1 MGIIQKQT
9 IRGTAYSYA
18 GVAIGFVTTVLIYPR
33 IFSTD
38 EIGLLR
44 LLVAY
49 SALLAQ
55 FGTLGFTRV
64 TTMMFPYFRN
74 YENNHNG
81 FFRLTF
87 WVGIVGLLLAVII
100 LLLFRPLILGKGG
113 DESGLFESY
122 FYFILPLIL
131 FTLIFIILD
140 NYYKVLYNSVQ
151 GTMLKEFAQR
161 VIILAA
167 SLMFLAGL
175 ISFYTYV
182 WIFLFAFLI
191 PAVVLLVL
199 LLKEKQVSMKG
210 SPGFIGP
217 ELKKRM
223 VAVSFYGI
231 ITSFSGLLVLNIDS
245 IMINA
250 MMDLSN
256 TGIYAITFFF
266 GTVIL
271 IPSRSLLKIS
281 SVVIADSWKK
291 EDFKTINSIYYK
303 SALNQFVLSSL
314 LFIGIW
320 ANIHN
325 IFRILPPE
333 YEAGKYV
340 IFFISLS
347 SVIQMAGGTSN
358 MILFTSPR
366 YKTHTYLMLL
376 LVVLLVASN
385 LVFIPVY
392 GITGAAL
399 ASAIAFLVFN
409 LVKYLYLKK
418 TFGFEPYNYKFLLTL
433 FVSVATFEIQAFIP
447 VMGSLWLD
455 IILRSAAIT
464 LFFLVFVWYFNISD
478 EVKQYI
484 RDLAR
489 FLPGR
494 HRG

>member
-1 MGIIQKQT
+1 
-9 IRGTAYSYA
+9 
-18 GVAIGFVTTVLIYPR
+18 
-33 IFSTD
+33 
-38 EIGLLR
+38 
-44 LLVAY
+44 
-49 SALLAQ
+49 
-55 FGTLGFTRV
+55 
-64 TTMMFPYFRN
+64 
-74 YENNHNG
+74 
-81 FFRLTF
+81 
-87 WVGIVGLLLAVII
+87 
-100 LLLFRPLILGKGG
+100 
-113 DESGLFESY
+113 
-122 FYFILPLIL
+122 
-131 FTLIFIILD
+131 
-140 NYYKVLYNSVQ
+140 
-151 GTMLKEFAQR
+151 
-161 VIILAA
+161 
-167 SLMFLAGL
+167 
-175 ISFYTYV
+175 
-182 WIFLFAFLI
+182 
-191 PAVVLLVL
+191 
-199 LLKEKQVSMKG
+199 
-210 SPGFIGP
+210 
-217 ELKKRM
+217 
-223 VAVSFYGI
+223 
-231 ITSFSGLLVLNIDS
+231 
-245 IMINA
+245 
-250 MMDLSN
+250 MDLSN